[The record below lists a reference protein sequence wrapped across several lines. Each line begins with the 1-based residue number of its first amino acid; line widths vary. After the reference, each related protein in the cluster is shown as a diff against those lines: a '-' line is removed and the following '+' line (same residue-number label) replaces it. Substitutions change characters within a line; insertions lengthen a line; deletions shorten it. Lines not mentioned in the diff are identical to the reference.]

1 MYENGEIPLKL
12 NSATYRDTITVP
24 FGGAVVARIVAD
36 NPGKG
41 LVTLN
46 ESEPSYFGYYRMST
60 ITFDALNLTVQD
72 PGTPPPDTR
81 PYCTRPLSS
90 SLPLDMKPHF
100 QENLPLPHLT
110 SDIWWPSLETCSN
123 LFTSGHPRSLLT
135 PGGYWSAYGHRKWAA
150 PSHWNVFLLINI
162 SIRNGRSIIDVQQS

>member
-72 PGTPPPDTR
+72 PGTPPPRHQALLCKAPQLR
-81 PYCTRPLSS
+81 PPSGHET
-90 SLPLDMKPHF
+90 SLPGEPS
-100 QENLPLPHLT
+100 PT
-110 SDIWWPSLETCSN
+110 SS
-123 LFTSGHPRSLLT
+123 
-135 PGGYWSAYGHRKWAA
+135 Y
-150 PSHWNVFLLINI
+150 
-162 SIRNGRSIIDVQQS
+162 